1 MNVDVV
7 FDASMQEI
15 AIEKNFERTMDM
27 KLHSVKI
34 QSFAV
39 LFLSFQPPHL
49 FFKILLSVGWWEK
62 CGRRNVARGRF
73 KGCACSSKLWGL
85 CKVSFFLW
93 RSTV

>member
-39 LFLSFQPPHL
+39 LFLSF
-49 FFKILLSVGWWEK
+49 
-62 CGRRNVARGRF
+62 
-73 KGCACSSKLWGL
+73 
-85 CKVSFFLW
+85 
-93 RSTV
+93 